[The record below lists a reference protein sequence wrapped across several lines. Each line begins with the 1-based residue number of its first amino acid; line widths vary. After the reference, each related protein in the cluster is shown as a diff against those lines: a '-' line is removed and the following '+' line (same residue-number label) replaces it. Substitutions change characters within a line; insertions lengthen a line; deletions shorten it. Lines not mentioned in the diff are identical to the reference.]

1 MWNLALISFPILC
14 APKTHI
20 FAIAYNIYIGTFFT
34 ENMLFYINHV
44 LLVCLQIINL
54 LFIFIEWYW
63 WQNETS
69 SGLASRFTSISW
81 KCWYIYLIIENTYLI
96 IKYTSFYF
104 MKSSFCRK
112 SFVETLFQFHCF
124 IILYF
129 HASNITKIN
138 HFTHKIY
145 PKVTLFC
152 ILVYAW

>member
-1 MWNLALISFPILC
+1 MITNDYFLWNLALISFPILC

-112 SFVETLFQFHCF
+112 SFVET
-124 IILYF
+124 
-129 HASNITKIN
+129 KIN